1 MGSANPDK
9 LASPNAKNGWSGLAA
24 MQGMAMAMPSGML
37 WRAML
42 KVTIDAKDE
51 VDDVA
56 GFCGVADGSED
67 GDDSTIVDVTDG

>member
-1 MGSANPDK
+1 
-9 LASPNAKNGWSGLAA
+9 
-24 MQGMAMAMPSGML
+24 ML
-37 WRAML
+37 R
-42 KVTIDAKDE
+42 VTVDAKDE